1 MNAVD
6 FLKSVPLLGGL
17 PNEPLAFLAEAA
29 REQQYS
35 PGEVISREG
44 DEDDVLHIIVSGSVD
59 VVKGYGTPQQE
70 KIAERHRQEIV
81 GEMRLLENMPRFAT
95 LVARTP
101 VVVLSIPYPPFVEV
115 ATGNPVV
122 LSRLGTIMSGKTR
135 QAGGDLYAEL
145 LRKHMETS
153 ALADLQRAVLKGIV
167 PHELRTPIANALLT
181 LEFMRRVDP
190 VTLPPNQLREMVN
203 TLDRNTRLLR
213 QRVDCILDYT
223 TLISDQ
229 GQMFRREVDFA
240 ELARESIRG
249 LEARAAEA
257 GVKLEQ
263 KIVAGTLLLQGDGSR
278 LTEAM
283 SHLLDNAIK
292 FNRRDG
298 FVVVMLWQ
306 EGDAACY
313 EVTDTGLGIPADR
326 LEYLWE
332 PFTQMADVLKRGL
345 EGLGLGL
352 ALTRYIARAHGG
364 DVWAE
369 SELGKGSKFGF
380 WIPKMPEA
388 GRR

>member
-1 MNAVD
+1 
-6 FLKSVPLLGGL
+6 
-17 PNEPLAFLAEAA
+17 
-29 REQQYS
+29 
-35 PGEVISREG
+35 
-44 DEDDVLHIIVSGSVD
+44 
-59 VVKGYGTPQQE
+59 
-70 KIAERHRQEIV
+70 
-81 GEMRLLENMPRFAT
+81 
-95 LVARTP
+95 
-101 VVVLSIPYPPFVEV
+101 
-115 ATGNPVV
+115 
-122 LSRLGTIMSGKTR
+122 
-135 QAGGDLYAEL
+135 
-145 LRKHMETS
+145 
-153 ALADLQRAVLKGIV
+153 LKGIV